1 MKSCPTCQRSYTD
14 DTLNFCL
21 EDGAPLR
28 TVADARMDE
37 TLVLDPNEPP
47 PTEILLDPQLGPT
60 VRAQKPYT
68 TVRQE
73 ARSTRNEFQDL
84 AAPAP
89 VARPRNTSSVVAVTV
104 VATILLLSLGGLG
117 AWLLLKDNG
126 GSGNP
131 SGGNTGRGPGGR
143 ADNVNAGTQPD
154 NTPDT
159 RGGNMNTQPNVS
171 PTPFATATPYSTP
184 TPQTTPTSTP
194 GTDTGA
200 ARREVSKA
208 LEGWRQTMINPD
220 VDAHMSYY
228 AGALHTY
235 YNARNVDA
243 SRVRSNVARAFSTY
257 SNFDVQITNLQI
269 EVDPSGEQAIATFD
283 KTFVFANSEKRY
295 TGSGLNRFW
304 LQKIGGRWLITG
316 EKDLKTYY

>member
-1 MKSCPTCQRSYTD
+1 MKRCPTCMRSYTD

-21 EDGAPLR
+21 EDGAPLKSV
-28 TVADARMDE
+28 TDARMEE

-47 PTEILLDPQLGPT
+47 PTEILLDPALGPT

-84 AAPAP
+84 AAPAT
-89 VARPRNTSSVVAVTV
+89 RTRNTSSVVAITV

-117 AWLLLKDNG
+117 AWLLLKDNNTG
-126 GSGNP
+126 
-131 SGGNTGRGPGGR
+131 GGNLNGGNNGRGPGGR
-143 ADNVNAGTQPD
+143 VDNVNAGTQPD
-154 NTPDT
+154 NTPDS
-159 RGGNMNTQPNVS
+159 RGGNVNTQPNVS

-184 TPQTTPTSTP
+184 TPQPSP
-194 GTDTGA
+194 SPPSTDTGA

-208 LEGWRQTMINPD
+208 LEGWRQTMVNPN

-228 AGALHTY
+228 ADTLHTY
-235 YNARNVDA
+235 YNARNVDV
-243 SRVRSNVARAFSTY
+243 SRVRSNVARAFSSY
-257 SNFDVQITNLQI
+257 STFDVQITNLQI
-269 EVDPSGEQAIATFD
+269 EVDPSGEQATATFD

-304 LQKIGGRWLITG
+304 FEKIGGRWRITG